1 MVENVV
7 IIGGGPAGYTSAIYT
22 SRADLKPILIEEKVA
37 GGQLAITTE
46 VENYP
51 GFPEGIQGPDYGKAV
66 ESQAKRFGTRI
77 IQDRVIEVDFSKSPF
92 MIKSYSHE
100 IQAKAVIVAT
110 GSDPRKIGIPGEEEY
125 AGAGVSYCATCD
137 GAFFRDMAL
146 AVVGGG
152 DSAME
157 ESSFLTKF
165 ASKVYIIHRRD
176 ELRASKIMQKRAFDN
191 PKIEILWDSI
201 PLEVLGSGGDFD
213 AMAKLRIRNVK
224 DNSETDLEVQGLF
237 VAIGH
242 IPNTDLFG
250 GQLSLDVNGYII
262 TDERMRTNI
271 PGIFAAGD
279 VRDAPPHGYR
289 QAITAAGMG
298 CAAAIEVERYL
309 VSLED

>member
-22 SRADLKPILIEEKVA
+22 SRAELNPVLIEEKVA
-37 GGQLAITTE
+37 GGQLANTTE

-51 GFPEGIQGPDYGKAV
+51 GFPEGVMGPDFGKAI
-66 ESQAKRFGTRI
+66 EQQAKRFGTRV
-77 IQDRVIEVDFSKSPF
+77 IQDRVIEVDFSTPPF
-92 MIKSYSHE
+92 TVKTYSHE
-100 IQAKAVIVAT
+100 FQVKTVVIAT
-110 GSDPRKIGIPGEEEY
+110 GSDPRKLDIPGEEEY

-137 GAFFRDMAL
+137 GAFFKGMEI

-157 ESSFLTKF
+157 ESTFLTKF
-165 ASKVYIIHRRD
+165 GSRVYVIHRRD
-176 ELRASKIMQKRAFDN
+176 ELRASKIMQKRVLDN
-191 PKIEILWDSI
+191 PKIEVVWDSVVE
-201 PLEVLGSGGDFD
+201 EVLGGD
-213 AMAKLRIRNVK
+213 MGVVEKLRLKNVK
-224 DNSETDLEVQGLF
+224 TNKESELPVQGLF

-242 IPNTDLFG
+242 IPNTELFKDFIN
-250 GQLSLDVNGYII
+250 LDDQGYIL
-262 TDERMRTNI
+262 TDERMRTNV
-271 PGIFAAGD
+271 PGVFAAGD

>member
-7 IIGGGPAGYTSAIYT
+7 IIGGGPAGFTAAIYT
-22 SRADLKPILIEEKVA
+22 ARADLKPLVIEKEAA

-51 GFPEGIQGPDYGKAV
+51 GFPDGVLGPEYGKMI
-66 ESQAKRFGTRI
+66 EKQAKRFGAQVLQEYVMKVDLSSQPFTVKTDSKEF
-77 IQDRVIEVDFSKSPF
+77 QTKTLVI
-92 MIKSYSHE
+92 
-100 IQAKAVIVAT
+100 AT
-110 GSDPRKIGIPGEEEY
+110 GSDPRKLGIPGEEEY

-137 GAFFRDMAL
+137 GAFFRDMEI

-157 ESSFLTKF
+157 EANFLTKF
-165 ASKVYIIHRRD
+165 ASKVHVIHRRD
-176 ELRASKIMQKRAFDN
+176 ELRASKIMRQRSFNN
-191 PKIEILWDSI
+191 PKIEFVWNSVVT
-201 PLEVLGSGGDFD
+201 EVVGGDMG
-213 AMAKLRIRNVK
+213 AVEKLRLKNVK
-224 DNSETDLEVQGLF
+224 DDSESLLEVQGLF

-242 IPNTDLFG
+242 IPNTELFQD
-250 GQLSLDVNGYII
+250 QLELNEEGYLV
-262 TDERMRTNI
+262 TDERMRTKI
-271 PGIFAAGD
+271 PGVFGAGD

-309 VSLED
+309 TSLED